1 MTEMNVSMS
10 LTLADAAS
18 GPLRAFAGLL
28 EQLGKVAASTVTRL
42 DGVAASITGV
52 IQAAAGSAQIN
63 AFTSSLSA
71 AGAVLG
77 AVETQ
82 GAATAA
88 SLKAV
93 GTEALA
99 AGAGVKSGAAAM
111 EGGLIAANTQ
121 ASSLMTT
128 LKGLGELY
136 AAFEIKKG
144 LTAAVGDAIEYQNTQ
159 TRLANM
165 NVGAGGEAALTAAA
179 AATSRAV
186 PQVSQ
191 NQALEMGID
200 LRNATGSVEHALE
213 MLTPFAIA
221 AYDMKM
227 ATPNGKTFDDRDMLL
242 IAKSLEQRNATQ
254 DPVRMQA
261 ELDMLTKV
269 YAATQGR
276 VDAQQ
281 ILGNLQYSRGG
292 LGQSLDL
299 SFIPMMAAMIEQI
312 KSGGG
317 NGGQVGTGL
326 TAMQRYVL
334 GNVKNGTSAKE
345 ADALGLIDDSKV
357 VWNKNGNI
365 NLKKSDLTMAGSEE
379 FQRNPYAWVQ
389 DYLKPA
395 MIRAGIDLTND
406 AAVNKTLTALFPA
419 GTANSVAT
427 TMVNRGSLLEKDA
440 ANINQ
445 TADGAGQ
452 YQNNVKTAQANI
464 DAFKAQLTN
473 LGIVLGTTLLPV
485 VTRVAKAL
493 TTAFEW
499 LADFFTEHPIVAQI
513 TAWAA
518 AFTAV
523 GLAVAGFA
531 ALFGALGLDAL
542 FAGIATAA
550 AGMGTAVLA
559 AFAPFL
565 PVVLPI
571 VAGIAVLVAAWQLGV
586 GDIQVAGHS
595 LGDWMEAILGKLG
608 GLLSSLGSTIA
619 EWAGGVKT
627 SVTDAFDK
635 LGNAWNN
642 LSDVFTLAVG
652 GLKVGSK
659 SVSEWFDT
667 FADDIKSKAS
677 SLADYV
683 GGKISGMLSGV
694 ERAVFGGRKELPK
707 GVMPGTA
714 GAGRGSYIGYDPNG
728 SNFDFGVGGNDWND
742 KKKGGPKPPG
752 SATDKYN
759 EGADVAANQFKRE
772 EDDLRAN
779 LKAADDLYRLGLSS
793 VEEYYG
799 TKQAVLEVAI
809 DAEIAAL
816 MKEKAA
822 FDARGNKAGSNRA
835 QTQID
840 AAQNRLQTGTA
851 DNEAAKAREL
861 LTLDQKLA
869 EFRRAEFQS
878 AGERHQA
885 ELLRIQQTLDAEG
898 KVLIQNGLVT
908 QSEIDAA
915 KARATAA
922 SEYSF
927 AQEKIG
933 ALQDAE
939 KQKEE
944 DIQAAVANGTIT
956 TTAGDDQIYA
966 LRQKL
971 SAQLDDLLA
980 QTKELADASGDPKLV
995 RQNADQ
1001 TAANNRM
1008 GTALPADA
1016 VTMNRAVQTSF
1027 ENLFSNIIGGSM
1039 SATQAF
1045 RKFGSSI
1052 IETFQNLISKR
1063 LGDQLYASLFS
1074 SSAGGGGG
1082 GSLGDFFGSLFGGS
1096 SGSTSA
1102 GSAAVDNGSVN
1113 LFADAALTSFDV
1125 GTDYVPHDMI
1135 AMIHEG
1141 EKITPAAYNKP
1152 GKDGAG
1158 MTVHNHFTVTGP
1170 VDHRSQQQIAA
1181 AAGMGV
1187 NRALARAR

>member
-1 MTEMNVSMS
+1 MSELNVSMS

-18 GPLRAFAGLL
+18 GPLRAFAEGLA
-28 EQLGKVAASTVTRL
+28 QLKANAT
-42 DGVAASITGV
+42 GVAANLEKIAAGITSIGK
-52 IQAAAGSAQIN
+52 AAASAS
-63 AFTSSLSA
+63 AVSSLTSSLDALAPAMARVRAEGAGTASALGNIGSRATAGVRGTYALEQAMAALSGTLSRSLETLTAMA
-71 AGAVLG
+71 AGLG
-77 AVETQ
+77 AV
-82 GAATAA
+82 GA
-88 SLKAV
+88 
-93 GTEALA
+93 EARA
-99 AGAGVKSGAAAM
+99 AGAGVAAGASAM
-111 EGGLIAANTQ
+111 GAGMAAANTQ
-121 ASSLMTT
+121 ASTLMQT
-128 LKGLGELY
+128 LKGVGMLY
-136 AAFEIKKG
+136 AALKIEQG
-144 LTAAVGDAIEYQNTQ
+144 LKASTNDAIEYQNTA
-159 TRLANM
+159 TRLRNM
-165 NVGAGGEAALTAAA
+165 NVSPADQDALTAAA
-179 AATSRAV
+179 AATSKAV
-186 PQVSQ
+186 PQFSQ
-191 NQALEMGID
+191 NQTLEMGID
-200 LRNATGSVEHALE
+200 LRNATGSVEHALT
-213 MLTPFAIA
+213 MLTPFAVA
-221 AYDMKM
+221 AYNMKM
-227 ATPNGKTFDDRDMLL
+227 ATPAGQTFDDRDMLL
-242 IAKSLEQRNATQ
+242 IAKALEQRNATM
-254 DPVRMQA
+254 DPVKMQA
-261 ELDMLTKV
+261 ELDMMSKI
-269 YAATQGR
+269 YATTQGR

-281 ILGNLQYSRGG
+281 ILGNLQYAKGG
-292 LGQSLDL
+292 LGQTMDL
-299 SFIPMMAAMIEQI
+299 SFMPIFAAMIEQI

-317 NGGQVGTGL
+317 NGGQIGTSLTSLQQSVLNGTG
-326 TAMQRYVL
+326 
-334 GNVKNGTSAKE
+334 NGQAQKE
-345 ADALGLIDDSKV
+345 RALLGLIAPP
-357 VWNKNGNI
+357 VWNNQGNVDQQ
-365 NLKKSDLTMAGSEE
+365 KSDLRMAGADQ
-379 FQRNPYAWVQ
+379 FQRNPYEWVQ
-389 DYLKPA
+389 NILKPA
-395 MIRAGIDLTND
+395 LVRAGIDLADD
-406 AAVNKTLTALFPA
+406 AAVNQTLNKLFPNRNA
-419 GTANSVAT
+419 ASIAS
-427 TMVNRGSLLEKDA
+427 MMINRGPLLEKDA

-445 TADGAGQ
+445 TADNAGQ
-452 YQNNVKTAQANI
+452 RANNIQTTRAQI
-464 DAFKAQLTN
+464 DAMHAQFEN
-473 LGIVLGTTLLPV
+473 LGIVLGKRLLPML
-485 VTRVAKAL
+485 TAL
-493 TTAFEW
+493 AQKTSEW
-499 LADFFTEHPIVAQI
+499 VGSMADFFSEHPIVASFAAWGAAI
-513 TAWAA
+513 LAVTLAISGMVVVFGTAASLMGISVTASGALSLGLRGVAAAISFVGEASRLAMGTWGALAAALVGGFAFGTWLSNLEPGGKKISDWAA
-518 AFTAV
+518 D
-523 GLAVAGFA
+523 LAK
-531 ALFGALGLDAL
+531 
-542 FAGIATAA
+542 T
-550 AGMGTAVLA
+550 
-559 AFAPFL
+559 
-565 PVVLPI
+565 
-571 VAGIAVLVAAWQLGV
+571 LV
-586 GDIQVAGHS
+586 
-595 LGDWMEAILGKLG
+595 
-608 GLLSSLGSTIA
+608 
-619 EWAGGVKT
+619 
-627 SVTDAFDK
+627 
-635 LGNAWNN
+635 
-642 LSDVFTLAVG
+642 
-652 GLKVGSK
+652 
-659 SVSEWFDT
+659 DT
-667 FADDIKSKAS
+667 FS
-677 SLADYV
+677 SAWR
-683 GGKISGMLSGV
+683 KISGMGPDKYDGGG
-694 ERAVFGGRKELPK
+694 FGSSVTEADGLNMK
-707 GVMPGTA
+707 GGYVPGTVA
-714 GAGRGSYIGYDPNG
+714 GLGAKKQAEIKANAGRFN
-728 SNFDFGVGGNDWND
+728 DFSFGTGRDDWND
-742 KKKGGPKPPG
+742 KPKGSGLFDPSESPG
-752 SATDKYN
+752 KAGRYN

-799 TKQAVLEVAI
+799 TKQAVLDVAI

-1170 VDHRSQQQIAA
+1170 IDNRSQQQIAA

-1187 NRALARAR
+1187 SRAVARAR